1 MTMSNSQPPEMAE
14 TAGGH
19 ENLSL
24 LLAYWKDKRG
34 EREMPAREDIDPLD
48 IPRLLPD
55 IFLVDVLDDGDY
67 RYRLVGGRIVERAG
81 ANYTGLK
88 LSEISSRGSQPL
100 LLEIYEHVL
109 ATRQPCQRDL
119 PYRMRFTR
127 MPGSYKVL
135 IAPLST
141 DGERVDMLLGITAY
155 PDADPT

>member
-1 MTMSNSQPPEMAE
+1 MTMSNSQPRDNAE
-14 TAGGH
+14 AGGSDT
-19 ENLSL
+19 NLSL
-24 LLAYWKDKRG
+24 LLAYWEAKRG
-34 EREMPAREDIDPLD
+34 ERAMPARKDIDPLD

-67 RYRLVGGRIVERAG
+67 QYRLVGGRIVERAG

-88 LSEISSRGSQPL
+88 LSEIASRSSQPL

-109 ATRQPCQRDL
+109 ATRRPVQREL

-127 MPGSYKVL
+127 IPSSYKVL
-135 IAPLST
+135 VMPLSA

-155 PDADPT
+155 PDAAST